1 MENTDTKEYIVL
13 NGKAKVTFH
22 GTPNQNRLKKS
33 APDLIKA
40 ALRAIGNEELLQEY
54 LKSVEVKQQGGV
66 ISG

>member
-40 ALRAIGNEELLQEY
+40 ALRAMGNDELLQEY

>member
-13 NGKAKVTFH
+13 NSKAKVTFH

-33 APDLIKA
+33 ASDLIKA
-40 ALRAIGNEELLQEY
+40 ALRVMGNEELLQEY
-54 LKSVEVKQQGGV
+54 LKSVVDNQQGGV

>member
-22 GTPNQNRLKKS
+22 GTPNQNRLRKS

>member
-33 APDLIKA
+33 APELIKA
-40 ALRAIGNEELLQEY
+40 ALKTLGNDEMLQKY
-54 LKSVEVKQQGGV
+54 LNSIEV
-66 ISG
+66 

>member
-40 ALRAIGNEELLQEY
+40 ALRVMGNDELLQEY
-54 LKSVEVKQQGGV
+54 LKSVEVQHQGGE
-66 ISG
+66 

>member
-1 MENTDTKEYIVL
+1 MENADTKEYIVL

-22 GTPNQNRLKKS
+22 GTPNQNRLRKS

-54 LKSVEVKQQGGV
+54 LKSVEQ
-66 ISG
+66 

>member
-40 ALRAIGNEELLQEY
+40 ALRAMGNDELLQKY
-54 LKSVEVKQQGGV
+54 LKSVEVQHQGGE
-66 ISG
+66 

>member
-40 ALRAIGNEELLQEY
+40 ALRTIGNEELLQEY

>member
-22 GTPNQNRLKKS
+22 GTTNQNRLKKS

-54 LKSVEVKQQGGV
+54 LESVVDNQQGGD
-66 ISG
+66 GNE

>member
-22 GTPNQNRLKKS
+22 GTPNQSRLKKS

-40 ALRAIGNEELLQEY
+40 ALRAMGNDELLQEY
-54 LKSVEVKQQGGV
+54 LNSLEQ
-66 ISG
+66 

>member
-33 APDLIKA
+33 ASDLIKA
-40 ALRAIGNEELLQEY
+40 ALRAMGNDELLQEY
-54 LKSVEVKQQGGV
+54 LNNVEVKHQGGV
-66 ISG
+66 RSG

>member
-40 ALRAIGNEELLQEY
+40 AIRAVGDEQLLQDY
-54 LKSVEVKQQGGV
+54 LNSVEVSNKEV
-66 ISG
+66 

>member
-40 ALRAIGNEELLQEY
+40 ALRAMGNDELLQEY
-54 LKSVEVKQQGGV
+54 LNSVEVKQQGGV

>member
-40 ALRAIGNEELLQEY
+40 ALRTIGNEELLQEY

-66 ISG
+66 ISD